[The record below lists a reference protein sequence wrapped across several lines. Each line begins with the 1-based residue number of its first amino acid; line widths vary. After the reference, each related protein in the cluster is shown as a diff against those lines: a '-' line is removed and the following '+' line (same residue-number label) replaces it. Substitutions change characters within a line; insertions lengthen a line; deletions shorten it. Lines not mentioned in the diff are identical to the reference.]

1 VALRSEDEHDALPEL
16 SSLEDHWASTEVQAG
31 SLDALA
37 ALASELTGMA
47 MAAVT
52 ISEGGRQGVV
62 GAKGLPVGAI
72 QRENPFCAV
81 LLETPDQP
89 LVIPDTLADPRFSTV
104 PVVTD
109 QPHIRSYVGVALVTG
124 DGIPLGAICV
134 MDSQL
139 RQLSDRQLTGLHSLS
154 QLATELLQAQRTAT
168 LSATSNA
175 ALRRAQAA
183 QRKTRDE
190 FQTVFDHATLGMSLL
205 DEHGTYLRVN
215 SAFALMLDLPA
226 DEIIGQ
232 SFAKFTANDTEDDA
246 RVVRDLIER
255 NGGSSIREKLYQRAD
270 GTTFPALVTT
280 SAVRPSEGDDWLL
293 LSQIESL
300 AERRTA
306 ESSLLEVQ
314 SAIDGIITI
323 NGAGRVASWNL
334 GAERLLGYPASSMLG
349 QTLDGILA
357 DDLRLFPY
365 RSGVDEDDRESPL
378 LSGTTEVRAVRAD
391 GQHLLVELTVSR
403 WEQDGSSR
411 YTAVLRDITA
421 RRRTQALLD
430 LVAQAAR
437 AANEAQSLAEAAPA
451 VIGAF
456 CSFLGWTAGRAW
468 SGQEARASWYVARH
482 RHPTDQPCAL
492 EHLAAI
498 GSRPDPTDLPF
509 DHLTRVT
516 PDHKNLIAGDIE
528 GALVTCDIE
537 SAVAVPVL
545 AGADTGGVL
554 AMYLPAGAGPP
565 DPESIAALEQVGV
578 VLGRLLERE
587 RTAAITR
594 HQASHDP
601 LTDLANRRAL
611 FEAIA
616 DTQAGLAAGK
626 PAGKH
631 ALLMLDLDRFKLVND
646 SLGHQAG
653 DSMLQDVARRI
664 TECLR
669 PGDLAARL
677 GGDEFA
683 ILTHGHRDES
693 SIAAYAERVLTALTG
708 TVNIA
713 KNVLPLHASI
723 GVCVIVSEH
732 GALAHDSTAL
742 LSDAD
747 AALRHAKRRGKG
759 RVEIFDGALRNDA
772 VQRLRDETELERA
785 VASGQL
791 LVHYQPLINLTTRA
805 PLGAEALGRWQR
817 PGRGL
822 ILPAY
827 FIPLAEESGLIR
839 ELGRWV
845 LRTACAD
852 AAGWDRSVPVLSGA
866 AVSVNV
872 SPRQLIHPGYT
883 DDVDAALS
891 ESGLPANRLILEIT
905 ETLLFDEND
914 SAIPMLTDL
923 RSKGVRIA
931 LDDFGTG
938 YSSLS
943 YMQRLIVDILKID
956 KSFID
961 PIQGPGDGTALA
973 EVVLKLAQALQLRS
987 VAEGIEDIR
996 QITALR
1002 EMGCDWAQGH
1012 GLSVPVPIADLAAAC
1027 AAATE
1032 AVLGAGNRR
1041 SAAAQDNR
1049 SRRMTF

>member
-1 VALRSEDEHDALPEL
+1 MVALRSEDEHDALRGL
-16 SSLEDHWASTEVQAG
+16 SSLEDQASTEIQAG

-52 ISEGGRQGVV
+52 TSDGGRQVVV

-72 QRENPFCAV
+72 QQKNPFCAV
-81 LLETPDQP
+81 VIETPDQP
-89 LVIPDTLADPRFSTV
+89 LVISDTLADPRFSTL
-104 PVVTD
+104 PVVTG

-124 DGIPLGAICV
+124 DGIPVGAICV
-134 MDSQL
+134 MDSRL
-139 RQLSDRQLTGLHSLS
+139 RQVSDRQLTGLHSLS
-154 QLATELLQAQRTAT
+154 QLATELLEAQRTAT
-168 LSATSNA
+168 LLATSNA
-175 ALRRAQAA
+175 ALRRAQDA

-190 FQTVFDHATLGMSLL
+190 FQSVFDHAPLGMTLH
-205 DEHGTYLRVN
+205 DDQGTYLRVN
-215 SAFALMLDLPA
+215 STFGRMLGIPA
-226 DEIIGQ
+226 EQIVGQ
-232 SFAKFTANDTEDDA
+232 SFAKFTANDTDDVQA
-246 RVVRDLIER
+246 VGDLIAR
-255 NGGSSIREKLYQRAD
+255 DGGSNVREKIYQRAD

-280 SAVRPSEGDDWLL
+280 SAVRPVDGDCWLL
-293 LSQIESL
+293 LSQVESL

-314 SAIDGIITI
+314 SAVDGIITI
-323 NGAGRVASWNL
+323 DRAGRVTSWNL
-334 GAERLLGYPASSMLG
+334 GAERLLGYLARSMLG

-357 DDLRLFPY
+357 DDLRHY
-365 RSGVDEDDRESPL
+365 RSAVQDGDPESL
-378 LSGTTEVRAVRAD
+378 LVSGTTEVRAVRAD
-391 GQHLLVELTVSR
+391 GQQLLVELTVSR
-403 WEQDGSSR
+403 WEQDGSPR

-631 ALLMLDLDRFKLVND
+631 ALLVLDLDRFKLVND

-732 GALAHDSTAL
+732 GALAHDSTDL

-791 LVHYQPLINLTTRA
+791 LVHYQPLINLTTGA

-905 ETLLFDEND
+905 ETLLIDEND